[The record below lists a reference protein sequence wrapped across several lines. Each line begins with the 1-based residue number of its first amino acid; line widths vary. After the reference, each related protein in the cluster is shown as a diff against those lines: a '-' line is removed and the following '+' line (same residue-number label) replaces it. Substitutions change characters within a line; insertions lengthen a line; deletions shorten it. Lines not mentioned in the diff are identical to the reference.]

1 MNRILLV
8 DDSPHAQRMGER
20 ILSDEGFEVVTV
32 SNADAALVRLEDV
45 DPDVIVADT
54 VMPGRT
60 GYEICQYVKMSPRHR
75 HVKVILTAGV
85 LEPFEEERIRQAE
98 ADGSLKKPFE
108 ASALVGLV
116 RPLAEASA
124 AARADAA
131 AKTSSSAVAKAPAPP
146 AAPFIAVVDAEQVR
160 AAVTVALD
168 ASMTDMVEEI
178 SRRVIAALSV
188 RKHEA
193 AAPVPAIAPPVA
205 PIAPEQPRVAEPPPA
220 APRPDIVRRVTPVR
234 ARPSSGF
241 FVSLDINR
249 PDPE

>member
-1 MNRILLV
+1 MSRILLV

-85 LEPFEEERIRQAE
+85 LEPFDEQRIKQAE

-124 AARADAA
+124 AARADA
-131 AKTSSSAVAKAPAPP
+131 KPSSQAVSKAPVAP

-168 ASMTDMVEEI
+168 ASMADMVDEI
-178 SRRVIAALSV
+178 SRRVIAALNV

-193 AAPVPAIAPPVA
+193 PATAPPPA
-205 PIAPEQPRVAEPPPA
+205 PISPEQPRVAEPPPA
-220 APRPDIVRRVTPVR
+220 APRADTVRRVTPVR
-234 ARPSSGF
+234 ARPSYGS

>member
-32 SNADAALVRLEDV
+32 SNADAALVRLDDV

-85 LEPFEEERIRQAE
+85 LEPFEEERIRKAE

-108 ASALVGLV
+108 ASALLALV
-116 RPLAEASA
+116 RPLAEAAA

-131 AKTSSSAVAKAPAPP
+131 AAKPADAAESKTLSVP

-168 ASMTDMVEEI
+168 ASMAGIVEEI
-178 SRRVIAALSV
+178 SRRVIASLMV

-193 AAPVPAIAPPVA
+193 PPAIPPTA
-205 PIAPEQPRVAEPPPA
+205 PISPEQPRVAEPPLG
-220 APRPDIVRRVTPVR
+220 APRAETVRRVTTVR
-234 ARPSSGF
+234 SRTSPF
-241 FVSLDINR
+241 LSLDINR
-249 PDPE
+249 SDQE

>member
-1 MNRILLV
+1 MSRVLLV

-60 GYEICQYVKMSPRHR
+60 GYEICQYVKLSPRHR

-131 AKTSSSAVAKAPAPP
+131 AAKPSTPAVSKAPAAP

-168 ASMTDMVEEI
+168 ASMADMVEEI
-178 SRRVIAALSV
+178 SRRVIAALSA
-188 RKHEA
+188 RKHET
-193 AAPVPAIAPPVA
+193 PPAPPPA
-205 PIAPEQPRVAEPPPA
+205 PIAPEQPRVAAPPPA
-220 APRPDIVRRVTPVR
+220 APRSDSVRRVNPVR
-234 ARPSSGF
+234 PRHSSGS
-241 FVSLDINR
+241 FVSLDLNR